1 MRESLWRR
9 LARLELDR
17 HAHETAWRV
26 PMPPG
31 LSPAGARL
39 WEEEAARLADAPDGP
54 EKLLL
59 YQTLSALDRQCVEIM
74 VRVRGESTT

>member
-1 MRESLWRR
+1 MERERR
-9 LARLELDR
+9 ARE
-17 HAHETAWRV
+17 AAWFV
-26 PMPPG
+26 PRPPG